1 MRNMPDYRRGRRP
14 HDHRIRERDIKRA
27 LGILMGL
34 GLRASQLA
42 KERRWQNGPEPAPR
56 PAPQESAPQPPMPRL
71 YSGTEGKTAVGIV
84 KIVAG
89 SLLGSVTFLSM
100 LAAVILLFTDGGI
113 FPFLATLALF
123 GGSVGLAVNG
133 IQGLCLVSRFKAY
146 CRALGQRTHCSL
158 EQLARSVGKQEKFV
172 RQDLK
177 KMMDQGLFLE
187 GHLDHEETTLITSHE
202 TYRHFE
208 QSRLKFEQQKQLE
221 AQRKAEAEEQ
231 AKAEAARKAE
241 KARQAEA
248 RDPKIQTVLDQGE
261 AFLAEIRRCNDI
273 IPGEEISQKI
283 SRMELI
289 VQKIFHRL
297 ESDPEI
303 VDDLKKMMDYY
314 LPMTIK
320 LLRAYADMD
329 AQPVQGQTIT
339 ASKQEI
345 EQTLDTL
352 NLAFER
358 LLDSIF
364 QETAMDVSSDISVLQ
379 TLLAQE
385 GLTEDP
391 LDQIKK
397 NIP

>member
-1 MRNMPDYRRGRRP
+1 M
-14 HDHRIRERDIKRA
+14 
-27 LGILMGL
+27 
-34 GLRASQLA
+34 
-42 KERRWQNGPEPAPR
+42 
-56 PAPQESAPQPPMPRL
+56 
-71 YSGTEGKTAVGIV
+71 
-84 KIVAG
+84 
-89 SLLGSVTFLSM
+89 
-100 LAAVILLFTDGGI
+100 
-113 FPFLATLALF
+113 
-123 GGSVGLAVNG
+123 
-133 IQGLCLVSRFKAY
+133 
-146 CRALGQRTHCSL
+146 
-158 EQLARSVGKQEKFV
+158 
-172 RQDLK
+172 
-177 KMMDQGLFLE
+177 
-187 GHLDHEETTLITSHE
+187 
-202 TYRHFE
+202 
-208 QSRLKFEQQKQLE
+208 
-221 AQRKAEAEEQ
+221 
-231 AKAEAARKAE
+231 
-241 KARQAEA
+241 
-248 RDPKIQTVLDQGE
+248 DQGE
-261 AFLAEIRRCNDI
+261 AFLTEIRRCNDL

-391 LDQIKK
+391 LSQIKK
-397 NIP
+397 NIPQ